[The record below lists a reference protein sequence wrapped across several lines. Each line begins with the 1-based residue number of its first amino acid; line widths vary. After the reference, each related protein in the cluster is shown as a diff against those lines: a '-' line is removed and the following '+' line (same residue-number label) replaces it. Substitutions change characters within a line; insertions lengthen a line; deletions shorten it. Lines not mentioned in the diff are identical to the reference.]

1 MQVRVLGCDGGISA
15 PLRTSA
21 FLVNDDML
29 LDAGTGVGELS
40 LSELVKIEHVFI
52 THAHID
58 HVANLPLLVDAVFT
72 NRSHPINV
80 YATDENLHALRTH
93 LFNWSIWPDFTKI
106 PSIENPAIR
115 FSRLEIGQT
124 VELGTRRIT
133 PVPANH
139 SIPTVGFHLANNHAS
154 LVYSGDTTTC
164 DPLWKA
170 VNAIEDLKYLIVET
184 AFDDTNLRLADSAG
198 HLCPALLAAELEK
211 LQRPVEIYIDH
222 MKPGLRN
229 AIMGEIKRTVKTHS
243 PVELRRD
250 QILEL

>member
-1 MQVRVLGCDGGISA
+1 MQIRVLGCDGGIGD

-21 FLVNDDML
+21 FLVNDDVL

-52 THAHID
+52 THAHMD
-58 HVANLPLLVDAVFT
+58 HVADLPLLADAVFT

-80 YATDENLHALRTH
+80 YATEENLHALRTH
-93 LFNWSIWPDFTKI
+93 IFNWSIWPDFTKI

-124 VELGTRRIT
+124 VELGNRRIT

-184 AFDDTNLRLADSAG
+184 AFDDTKLRLADSAG
-198 HLCPALLAAELEK
+198 HLCPVLLAAELEK

-229 AIMGEIKRTVKTHS
+229 AIMGEIKRAVKTHS
-243 PVELRRD
+243 PHELRRD